1 MLLAIDSG
9 NTNVVFAVF
18 EDGEKRGEWRSSNDS
33 NRTADEYGVWLTQLT
48 AIEGLSRDDISEAII
63 ANVVPAAAYDLLM
76 LCRRYFD
83 CEPLVIG
90 EPGVELGLDVKVDNP
105 DEVGSDRLVNAVAA
119 AERYGGPLIV
129 VDFGT
134 ATTFDVVDA
143 EGAYIGGVIA
153 PGINLSLEALHAA
166 AAQLPRVA
174 VKRPQRVVGKST
186 VPAMQSGIY
195 WGYVALVEGLVE
207 RIADEF
213 GSDMTVVATGGLAPL
228 FAEATDAIRHLDV
241 DLTLRGLN
249 AIYRRNTG

>member
-18 EDGEKRGEWRSSNDS
+18 EDGEIRGEWRSSNDT
-33 NRTADEYGVWLTQLT
+33 NRTADEYGVWLTQL
-48 AIEGLSRDDISEAII
+48 AALEGLTRDDVSAAII
-63 ANVVPAAAYDLLM
+63 ANVVPAASHDLLM

-83 CEPLVIG
+83 CEPLVVG
-90 EPGVELGLDVKVDNP
+90 EPGVDLGLDVKVDNP
-105 DEVGSDRLVNAVAA
+105 DEVGSDRLVNAVSAT
-119 AERYGGPLIV
+119 ESYGGPLIV

-134 ATTFDVVDA
+134 ATTFDVVDGD
-143 EGAYIGGVIA
+143 GAYIGGVIA

-213 GSDMTVVATGGLAPL
+213 GSEMKVVATGGLAPL
-228 FAEATDAIRHLDV
+228 FAEATDAIDHLDIE
-241 DLTLRGLN
+241 LTLRGLN